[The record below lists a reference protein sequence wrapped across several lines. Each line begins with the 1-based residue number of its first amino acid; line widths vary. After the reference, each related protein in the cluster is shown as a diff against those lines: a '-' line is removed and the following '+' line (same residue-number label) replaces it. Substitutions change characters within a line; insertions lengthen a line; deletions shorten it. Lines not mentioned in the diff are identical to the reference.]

1 MNQIPNMNQTSNPF
15 QLPCKNIKPRKRK
28 TNSLCTTPLT
38 PSERLI
44 FFRQDREDLTLAI
57 MENLPDE
64 LCYRI
69 METNSTAESNLIHK
83 INQLHHSPPEGSN
96 LVIRPNSYFPKLL
109 LNPTTPQSQKIWA
122 IENGLCYGLV
132 SHSYK
137 DRVHLFP
144 TLTAA
149 SLKLKDLCSDKL
161 YFKFHSTPPTWETV
175 EDYEPAQH
183 IVLVTE
189 YFGWWDSIPTQ
200 FLATDDRFYK
210 EGYHPVPTKLSD
222 THLSIEKART
232 QMQMQ
237 STMEALPMGFHI
249 FHHSQNWIFLTNVQ
263 GILKT
268 LIPKFTGN
276 FIHEPRRWL

>member
-1 MNQIPNMNQTSNPF
+1 MNQTPSPF
-15 QLPCKNIKPRKRK
+15 QLPCKNIKPRKRRA
-28 TNSLCTTPLT
+28 NSSHTTPLT

-44 FFRQDREDLTLAI
+44 FFRQDREDITLEL
-57 MENLPDE
+57 MEKLPDE
-64 LCYRI
+64 LYYRI
-69 METNSTAESNLIHK
+69 AETPCTAEANLIHK

-137 DRVHLFP
+137 DRIHLFP

-161 YFKFHSTPPTWETV
+161 YFKFHSTPPTWENI

-189 YFGWWDSIPTQ
+189 YFGWWDSLPTQ
-200 FLATDDRFYK
+200 FLTANEDRFYK
-210 EGYHPVPTKLSD
+210 AGYHPVPQEISEMNLP
-222 THLSIEKART
+222 IEKART
-232 QMQMQ
+232 QLQMQ
-237 STMEALPMGFHI
+237 STMKPSRRVFISSIIHR
-249 FHHSQNWIFLTNVQ
+249 
-263 GILKT
+263 
-268 LIPKFTGN
+268 TGSLS
-276 FIHEPRRWL
+276 PTSRAS